1 MTHAQA
7 TVREFAG
14 AFTLN
19 ELRAMR
25 SELRL
30 IIEERTRKAA
40 PGMRLPE
47 PQAVT
52 WTRPAVSGIRI
63 TEIDSDG
70 LQTSTVV
77 QL

>member
-1 MTHAQA
+1 MTHAQQRI
-7 TVREFAG
+7 RELAG
-14 AFTLN
+14 EFTLN

-40 PGMRLPE
+40 PDMRLPE

-52 WTRPAVSGIRI
+52 WTRPAVSGIRVA
-63 TEIDSDG
+63 EIDGNGVMTTKGS
-70 LQTSTVV
+70 V
-77 QL
+77 